1 MAYFSAWN
9 WERSCLNMA
18 IGQIDTSYYTHIH
31 YAFADITP
39 DTFEVDVS
47 RYQYQFEQ
55 FKAMKGIKR
64 IISFGGW
71 EFSTAAA
78 TFRILRQAT
87 RIENRQ
93 KFSANVVAFINKH
106 GLDGVDL
113 DWEYPG
119 VSFLSYLF
127 LYVALATD
135 GGRDWLMNERT

>member
-1 MAYFSAWN
+1 MAVS
-9 WERSCLNMA
+9 
-18 IGQIDTSYYTHIH
+18 QIDTGYYTHIH

-47 RYQYQFEQ
+47 KYQFQFDQ
-55 FKAMKGIKR
+55 FKAMTGIKR

-71 EFSTAAA
+71 EFSTASA
-78 TFRILRQAT
+78 TYRILRQAT

-93 KFSANVVAFINKH
+93 KFAANVVAFINKH

-119 VSFLSYLF
+119 VSFLHC
-127 LYVALATD
+127 
-135 GGRDWLMNERT
+135 RPP